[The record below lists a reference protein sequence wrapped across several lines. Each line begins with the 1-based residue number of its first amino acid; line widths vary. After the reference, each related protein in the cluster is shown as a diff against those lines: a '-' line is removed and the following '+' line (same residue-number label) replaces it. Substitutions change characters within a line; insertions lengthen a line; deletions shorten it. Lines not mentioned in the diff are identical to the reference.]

1 MQDPKRQLRAY
12 LEKLIRRYQNV
23 QSLQEQLHKIGLW
36 KSRPNTTAIDLGYY
50 FFALVSYSFARTITV
65 ELCALLS
72 SREQRSLVD
81 WLEKAHKHASS
92 LGPEQYHVERDTY
105 ELIDPEEYSQIINGH
120 LAKINQRKGVI
131 DRLKTH
137 RDKAIAHL
145 DKTYFENPD
154 KLYLDHPLHDSD
166 VLDLLDLVKDV
177 LTTHYLYLF
186 KADAD
191 LGVQSVTDVQ
201 TVLQYVE
208 AFARVRADP
217 GLLKTRFRPA
227 DYLED

>member
-1 MQDPKRQLRAY
+1 M
-12 LEKLIRRYQNV
+12 
-23 QSLQEQLHKIGLW
+23 
-36 KSRPNTTAIDLGYY
+36 
-50 FFALVSYSFARTITV
+50 
-65 ELCALLS
+65 
-72 SREQRSLVD
+72 D

-177 LTTHYLYLF
+177 LTTHYLYSSRLMRIWSF
-186 KADAD
+186 
-191 LGVQSVTDVQ
+191 
-201 TVLQYVE
+201 
-208 AFARVRADP
+208 RVSRTCRRSCDTLK
-217 GLLKTRFRPA
+217 LLRGSELIPV
-227 DYLED
+227 Y